1 MNSDQTT
8 QGGFRR
14 RDQGDTPCPP
24 GTERF
29 VWGTDIVRR
38 ESGTPFLVYEPRR
51 VNAAELLDDVR
62 HWAHRVHLVRGV
74 QRMTFAELLDLV
86 PRAAAVVAEHG
97 VGPGDRVMLLAFNS
111 VEWIVAFWA
120 TVAAG
125 AVVVLANPWWS
136 EEEAR
141 HALGVVDVALV
152 LADPRSAKL
161 VPAEVSL
168 LELSELA
175 AQASAPGRSA
185 LPRPASAGED
195 EPAIILFTSGTSGPP
210 KGAVL
215 PHRSVIA
222 LQHTLLHVTRQLPHM
237 LGDDFPREVSL
248 QSGPLFHIGGVQALV
263 RQLLLG
269 GTLVF
274 PAGRFD
280 PTEVLDLMEAE
291 GVHRWGGVP
300 TMVSRVL
307 NDPSIE
313 GRDLSSVRAISLGG
327 APVLPELVAR
337 VKTRFPNVERGVSQV
352 YGLSEGGGTLTA
364 ASGRDLVERPGTAG
378 RALPIVELR
387 IDRPDEK
394 GTGEV
399 VARTPTQML
408 GYWGQP
414 ADGVI
419 DTGIIDDDGWVH
431 TGDLGHIDADG
442 YLFITGRLKDLI
454 IRGGENIASTH
465 VEDVL
470 LKHPAVREVAVCG
483 LPDPDLGETVAAAV
497 VVDPDSPVTVA
508 ELRAFAAEHLAYFE
522 IPSGWWLRTEPLP
535 ANDVGKVRKRDLLAA
550 WPAADAITDDR
561 PR

>member
-1 MNSDQTT
+1 M
-8 QGGFRR
+8 
-14 RDQGDTPCPP
+14 RDGKDL
-24 GTERF
+24 EEFDRF
-29 VWGTDIVRR
+29 VWGTEIVRR
-38 ESGTPFLVYEPRR
+38 DSGIPFLVYAPRR
-51 VNAAELLDDVR
+51 VDAAELLDDVR
-62 HWAHRVHLVRGV
+62 QWADRVHLVRGP
-74 QRMTFAELLDLV
+74 QRMTYGELLDLV
-86 PRAAAVVAEHG
+86 PRAAAVLADHG

-120 TVAAG
+120 TLAAG

-136 EEEAR
+136 EAELR
-141 HALGVVDVALV
+141 HSLGVVDVALL

-161 VPAEVSL
+161 VPDGVPV
-168 LELSELA
+168 LELDDLA
-175 AQASAPGRSA
+175 AQAADAAPLA
-185 LPRPASAGED
+185 RPAPAGED

-222 LQHTLLHVTRQLPHM
+222 LQHTLLHVTRQLPHA
-237 LGDDFPREVSL
+237 LTGEAPGEVSL

-263 RQLLLG
+263 RSLLLG

-274 PAGRFD
+274 PAGKFD
-280 PTEVLDLMEAE
+280 PTEVLDLIESE

-307 NDPSIE
+307 NDPTVD
-313 GRDLSSVRAISLGG
+313 GRDLSTVRAISLGG
-327 APVLPELVAR
+327 APVLPELVTR

-352 YGLSEGGGTLTA
+352 YGLSEAGGTITA
-364 ASGRDLVERPGTAG
+364 ASGRDLTERPGTAG
-378 RALPIVELR
+378 RPLPIVELR

-408 GYWGQP
+408 GYWGQDSGD
-414 ADGVI
+414 AIDG
-419 DTGIIDDDGWVH
+419 DGWVH

-454 IRGGENIASTH
+454 IRGGENVAATH

-470 LKHPAVREVAVCG
+470 LKHPEVREVAVCG
-483 LPDPDLGETVAAAV
+483 RPDPDLGEIVAAAV
-497 VVDPDSPVTVA
+497 VLDPASTVTVT
-508 ELRAFAAEHLAYFE
+508 ELRTFAAEHLAYFE
-522 IPSGWWLRTEPLP
+522 IPTSWWLRTEPLP
-535 ANDVGKVRKRDLLAA
+535 ANDVGKVHKRNLLAS
-550 WPAADAITDDR
+550 WPGGDS
-561 PR
+561 

>member
-1 MNSDQTT
+1 MNTDAATA
-8 QGGFRR
+8 
-14 RDQGDTPCPP
+14 D
-24 GTERF
+24 RF

-38 ESGTPFLVYEPRR
+38 ETGIPFLVYQPRR
-51 VNAAELLDDVR
+51 ADAAELLDDVR
-62 HWAHRVHLVRGV
+62 HWGERVHLVRGA
-74 QRMTFAELLDLV
+74 QRMTYDELLDLV
-86 PRAAAVVAEHG
+86 PRAAAVLADHG
-97 VGPGDRVMLLAFNS
+97 VGPGERVMLLAFNS

-120 TVAAG
+120 TLAAG

-136 EEEAR
+136 EEELR
-141 HALGVVDVALV
+141 HGLGVVDTTLV

-161 VPAEVSL
+161 VPDGVAV
-168 LELSELA
+168 LELEALA
-175 AQASAPGRSA
+175 AQASAPGRAA
-185 LPRPASAGED
+185 LARPAPAGED
-195 EPAIILFTSGTSGPP
+195 EPALILFTSGTSGPP

-215 PHRSVIA
+215 PHRGVVA
-222 LQHTLLHVTRQLPHM
+222 LQHTLLHVTRQLPHA
-237 LGDDFPREVSL
+237 LGHGSPREVAL

-263 RQLLLG
+263 RQFLLG

-307 NDPSIE
+307 NDPTIE

-327 APVLPELVAR
+327 SPVLPELVTRIKA
-337 VKTRFPNVERGVSQV
+337 RFPNVERGVSQV

-387 IDRPDEK
+387 IDRPDEL
-394 GTGEV
+394 GSGEV

-414 ADGVI
+414 SDGV
-419 DTGIIDDDGWVH
+419 IDDDGWVH
-431 TGDLGHIDADG
+431 TGDVGHIDADG

-483 LPDPDLGETVAAAV
+483 RPDPDLGEIVAAAV
-497 VVDPDSPVTVA
+497 VLDADSTITVA
-508 ELRAFAAEHLAYFE
+508 ELRSFAAEHLAYFE
-522 IPSGWWLRTEPLP
+522 VPTSWWLRTEPLP
-535 ANDVGKVRKRDLLAA
+535 ANDVGKVRKRDLLAT
-550 WPAADAITDDR
+550 WPEADGPVDDR
-561 PR
+561 RP

>member
-1 MNSDQTT
+1 MTPDAASA
-8 QGGFRR
+8 GSRR
-14 RDQGDTPCPP
+14 YRGDTPRPP
-24 GTERF
+24 GTDRF

-38 ESGTPFLVYEPRR
+38 GHGIPFLVYEPRR
-51 VNAAELLDDVR
+51 TGAAELLDDVR
-62 HWAHRVHLVRGV
+62 HWGDRVHLVRGT
-74 QRMTFAELLDLV
+74 QRMTYAELLDLV
-86 PRAAAVVAEHG
+86 PKAAAVLADHG

-120 TVAAG
+120 TLAAG

-136 EEEAR
+136 EEELR
-141 HALGVVDVALV
+141 HGLGVVDVALV

-161 VPAEVSL
+161 VPDGVPL
-168 LELSELA
+168 LELEALA
-175 AQASAPGRSA
+175 AEAQAPGRRP
-185 LPRPASAGED
+185 LPRPAPAGED

-215 PHRSVIA
+215 SHRGVIA
-222 LQHTLLHVTRQLPHM
+222 LQHTLLHITRQLPHT
-237 LGDDFPREVSL
+237 LGDDAPREVAL

-263 RQLLLG
+263 RQFLLG

-274 PAGRFD
+274 AAGKFD

-307 NDPSIE
+307 NDATIE
-313 GRDLSSVRAISLGG
+313 GRDLSTVRAISLGG
-327 APVLPELVAR
+327 APVLPEIVTR
-337 VKTRFPNVERGVSQV
+337 IKTRFPNVERGVSQV
-352 YGLSEGGGTLTA
+352 YGLSEAGGTLTS
-364 ASGRDLVERPGTAG
+364 ASGRDLTERIGTAG
-378 RALPIVELR
+378 RPLPIVELR
-387 IDRPDEK
+387 INNPDGS

-399 VARTPTQML
+399 VARTPCQML

-414 ADGVI
+414 SDGTI
-419 DTGIIDDDGWVH
+419 DEEGWVH
-431 TGDLGHIDADG
+431 TGDLGHIDAEN

-470 LKHPAVREVAVCG
+470 LKHPEVREVAVG
-483 LPDPDLGETVAAAV
+483 GRPDPDLGEIVAAAV
-497 VVDPDSPVTVA
+497 VLDADSPVTVA

-522 IPSGWWLRTEPLP
+522 IPTSWWLRTEPLP
-535 ANDVGKVRKRDLLAA
+535 ANDVGKVRKRDLLAT
-550 WPAADAITDDR
+550 WPAGDGVTDER
-561 PR
+561 T

>member
-1 MNSDQTT
+1 MR
-8 QGGFRR
+8 GPVG
-14 RDQGDTPCPP
+14 
-24 GTERF
+24 ERF
-29 VWGTDIVRR
+29 VWGTEIVRR
-38 ESGTPFLVYEPRR
+38 EGGIPFLVYEPRR
-51 VNAAELLDDVR
+51 TDAAELLDDVR
-62 HWAHRVHLVRGV
+62 HWGDRVHLVRGA
-74 QRMTFAELLDLV
+74 QRMTYAGLLDIV
-86 PRAAAVVAEHG
+86 PRAATVLAGHG

-111 VEWIVAFWA
+111 VEWIVGFWA
-120 TVAAG
+120 TLAAG

-136 EEEAR
+136 EAEAR

-152 LADPRSAKL
+152 LTDQRSARL
-161 VPAEVSL
+161 LPEGVPFL
-168 LELSELA
+168 GLDDLA
-175 AQASAPGRSA
+175 ARAAAPDRRP
-185 LPRPASAGED
+185 LPRPACAGED
-195 EPAIILFTSGTSGPP
+195 EPAVILFTSGTSGPP

-222 LQHTLLHVTRQLPHM
+222 LQHSLLHVTRQLPHT
-237 LGDDFPREVSL
+237 LTDESPREVAL

-280 PTEVLDLMEAE
+280 PAEVLDLMEAE

-307 NDPSIE
+307 NDPTIE
-313 GRDLSSVRAISLGG
+313 GRDLSTVRAISLGG

-337 VKTRFPNVERGVSQV
+337 IKARFPNVERGVSQV

-378 RALPIVELR
+378 RPLPVVELR

-408 GYWGQP
+408 GYWGQ
-414 ADGVI
+414 ASDGVI
-419 DTGIIDDDGWVH
+419 DADGWVH
-431 TGDLGHIDADG
+431 TGDLGHIDAGG

-454 IRGGENIASTH
+454 IRGGENVASTH

-483 LPDPDLGETVAAAV
+483 RPDPDLGEIVAAAV
-497 VVDPDSPVTVA
+497 VVDSDSTVTVA
-508 ELRAFAAEHLAYFE
+508 ELRDFAAGHLAYFE
-522 IPSGWWLRTEPLP
+522 VPTSWWLRTEPLP

-550 WPAADAITDDR
+550 WPAGAATADDGC
-561 PR
+561 

>member
-1 MNSDQTT
+1 VPD
-8 QGGFRR
+8 RR
-14 RDQGDTPCPP
+14 RFTW
-24 GTERF
+24 GTE
-29 VWGTDIVRR
+29 TVRR
-38 ESGTPFLVYEPRR
+38 DSGIPFLVYEPRR
-51 VNAAELLDDVR
+51 SDAADLLEDVR
-62 HWAHRVHLVRGV
+62 HWGDRIHLVRGS
-74 QRMTFAELLDLV
+74 QRMTYAGLLDLV
-86 PRAAAVVAEHG
+86 PRAAAVLAGHG

-120 TVAAG
+120 TLYAG

-136 EEEAR
+136 EAELG
-141 HALGVVDVALV
+141 HGLGVADPGLI
-152 LADPRSAKL
+152 LADPRSAGL
-161 VPAEVSL
+161 VPAGAAVPV
-168 LELSELA
+168 LELEDMAGLA
-175 AQASAPGRSA
+175 SVVPEGRA
-185 LPRPASAGED
+185 LARPAPAGED
-195 EPAIILFTSGTSGPP
+195 EAALILFTSGTSGPP

-222 LQHTLLHVTRQLPHM
+222 LQHTLLHVTRQLPHT
-237 LGDDFPREVSL
+237 LDDDSPREVAL
-248 QSGPLFHIGGVQALV
+248 QSGPLFHIGGVQALT
-263 RQLLLG
+263 RQFLLG

-280 PTEVLDLMEAE
+280 PAEVLDLMEAE
-291 GVHRWGGVP
+291 SVHRWGGVP

-327 APVLPELVAR
+327 APVLPELVTR
-337 VKTRFPNVERGVSQV
+337 IKTRFPNVERGVSQV
-352 YGLSEGGGTLTA
+352 YGLSEAGGTLTA
-364 ASGRDLVERPGTAG
+364 ASGRDLSERPGTAG
-378 RALPIVELR
+378 RPLPVVELR
-387 IDRPDEK
+387 IDRPDEQ

-414 ADGVI
+414 SDDA
-419 DTGIIDDDGWVH
+419 IDDDGWVH

-470 LKHPAVREVAVCG
+470 LKHPEVREVAVCG
-483 LPDPDLGETVAAAV
+483 RPDPDLGEIVAAAV
-497 VVDPDSPVTVA
+497 VIAPDSPVTVA
-508 ELRAFAAEHLAYFE
+508 ELRSFAAGHLAYFE
-522 IPSGWWLRTEPLP
+522 VPSSWWLRTEPLP

-550 WPAADAITDDR
+550 WPTDAAKTDER
-561 PR
+561 R

>member
-1 MNSDQTT
+1 V
-8 QGGFRR
+8 
-14 RDQGDTPCPP
+14 PP
-24 GTERF
+24 PVSERF

-38 ESGTPFLVYEPRR
+38 EGGIPFLVYEPRR
-51 VNAAELLDDVR
+51 TDAGDLLDDVR
-62 HWAHRVHLVRGV
+62 HWGDRVHLVRGR
-74 QRMTFAELLDLV
+74 QRMTYAELLDLV
-86 PRAAAVVAEHG
+86 PRAAAVLADHG
-97 VGPGDRVMLLAFNS
+97 VGPGDRVMVLAFNS
-111 VEWIVAFWA
+111 VEWIVGFWA
-120 TVAAG
+120 TLAAG

-136 EEEAR
+136 EPEAR
-141 HALGVVDVALV
+141 HGLGVADPRLV
-152 LADPRSAKL
+152 LADPRSARL
-161 VPAEVSL
+161 VPAEVPL
-168 LELSELA
+168 LQLEDLA
-175 AQASAPGRSA
+175 ASASASAPGRA
-185 LPRPASAGED
+185 PLPHPAPAGED
-195 EPAIILFTSGTSGPP
+195 APALILFTSGTSGPP

-222 LQHTLLHVTRQLPHM
+222 LQHSLLHITRQLPHT
-237 LGDDFPREVSL
+237 LGHDRPREVAL

-307 NDPSIE
+307 NDPTIE
-313 GRDLSSVRAISLGG
+313 GRDLSTVRAISLGG

-337 VKTRFPNVERGVSQV
+337 VKARFPNVERGVSQV
-352 YGLSEGGGTLTA
+352 YGLSEAGGTLTA

-378 RALPIVELR
+378 RALPVVELR

-408 GYWGQP
+408 GYWGRRPDP
-414 ADGVI
+414 AADCI
-419 DTGIIDDDGWVH
+419 DAEGWLH
-431 TGDLGHIDADG
+431 TGDVGHIDGDG

-483 LPDPDLGETVAAAV
+483 RPDPDLGEIVAAAV
-497 VVDPDSPVTVA
+497 VVDPDNPVTVA
-508 ELRAFAAEHLAYFE
+508 ELREFAAGHLAYFE
-522 IPSGWWLRTEPLP
+522 VPTSWWLRTDPLP
-535 ANDVGKVRKRDLLAA
+535 ANDVGKVRKGDLVAA
-550 WPAADAITDDR
+550 WPLAAGVVDDR
-561 PR
+561 IADGRR

>member
-1 MNSDQTT
+1 MTVAAARFAWGT
-8 QGGFRR
+8 ETVR
-14 RDQGDTPCPP
+14 RDG
-24 GTERF
+24 G
-29 VWGTDIVRR
+29 V
-38 ESGTPFLVYEPRR
+38 PFLVYEPRR
-51 VNAAELLDDVR
+51 TDAADLLEDVR
-62 HWAHRVHLVRGV
+62 HWGERVHLVRGG
-74 QRMTFAELLDLV
+74 QRMTYAELLDVV
-86 PRAAAVVAEHG
+86 PRAAAVLGDHG
-97 VGPGDRVMLLAFNS
+97 VAAGDRVMLLAFNS

-120 TVAAG
+120 ALHAG

-136 EEEAR
+136 EAELR
-141 HALGVVDVALV
+141 HGLGVVDVGLV
-152 LADPRSAKL
+152 LADPRSARL
-161 VPAEVSL
+161 VPAEAAVPV
-168 LELSELA
+168 LELEEMA
-175 AQASAPGRSA
+175 AQAAAPGRRP
-185 LPRPASAGED
+185 LPRPAPAGED
-195 EPAIILFTSGTSGPP
+195 DPAIILFTSGTSGPP

-222 LQHTLLHVTRQLPHM
+222 LQHTLLHVTRQLPHT
-237 LGDDFPREVSL
+237 LTGESPREVAL

-274 PAGRFD
+274 PAGKFD
-280 PTEVLDLMEAE
+280 PGEVLDLMEAE

-337 VKTRFPNVERGVSQV
+337 VKTRFSNVERGVSQV
-352 YGLSEGGGTLTA
+352 YGLSEAGGTLTA
-364 ASGRDLVERPGTAG
+364 ASGRDLTERPGTAG
-378 RALPIVELR
+378 RPLPIVELR

-414 ADGVI
+414 SDGTI
-419 DTGIIDDDGWVH
+419 DEDGWLH
-431 TGDLGHIDADG
+431 TGDLGHLDADG

-470 LKHPAVREVAVCG
+470 LKHPEVREVAVCG
-483 LPDPDLGETVAAAV
+483 RPDPDLGEIVAAAV
-497 VVDPDSPVTVA
+497 VLDPASTVTVA
-508 ELRAFAAEHLAYFE
+508 ELRSFAAEHLAYFE
-522 IPSGWWLRTEPLP
+522 VPSNWWLRTEPLP

-550 WPAADAITDDR
+550 WPETNAVTDDR
-561 PR
+561 R

>member
-1 MNSDQTT
+1 VNPDQALS
-8 QGGFRR
+8 G
-14 RDQGDTPCPP
+14 
-24 GTERF
+24 RF
-29 VWGTDIVRR
+29 VWGTEIVRR
-38 ESGTPFLVYEPRR
+38 EGGFPFLVYEPRR
-51 VNAAELLDDVR
+51 TDAAELLDDAR
-62 HWAHRVHLVRGV
+62 HWGDRIHLVRGS
-74 QRMTFAELLDLV
+74 QRMTYAELLDLV
-86 PRAAAVVAEHG
+86 PRAAAVLSDQG

-120 TVAAG
+120 TLSAG

-136 EEEAR
+136 EAEAR

-152 LADPRSAKL
+152 LADPRSARL
-161 VPAEVSL
+161 VPAGVPL
-168 LELSELA
+168 LDLSELA
-175 AQASAPGRSA
+175 ALASAPGRGR
-185 LPRPASAGED
+185 LPRPAPAGED
-195 EPAIILFTSGTSGPP
+195 APAVILFTSGTSGPP

-215 PHRSVIA
+215 PHRSVVA
-222 LQHTLLHVTRQLPHM
+222 LQHTLLHVTRQLPHT
-237 LGDDFPREVSL
+237 LGDDWVREVSL

-269 GTLVF
+269 GTMVF

-291 GVHRWGGVP
+291 GVQRWGGVP

-352 YGLSEGGGTLTA
+352 YGLSEAGGTLAA

-378 RALPIVELR
+378 RPLPIVELR

-408 GYWGQP
+408 GYWGRP
-414 ADGVI
+414 SDGTI
-419 DTGIIDDDGWVH
+419 DADGWVH
-431 TGDLGHIDADG
+431 TGDLGHLDADG

-454 IRGGENIASTH
+454 IRGGENIASSH

-470 LKHPAVREVAVCG
+470 LRHPEVREVAVCG
-483 LPDPDLGETVAAAV
+483 RPDPDLGETVAAAV
-497 VVDPDSPVTVA
+497 VVAPDSPVTVA
-508 ELRAFAAEHLAYFE
+508 GLRAFAAEHLAYFE
-522 IPSGWWLRTEPLP
+522 VPTSWWLRTDPLP
-535 ANDVGKVRKRDLLAA
+535 ANDVGKVRKPDLLAA
-550 WPAADAITDDR
+550 WPPGDSITDDR
-561 PR
+561 R

>member
-1 MNSDQTT
+1 MTD
-8 QGGFRR
+8 
-14 RDQGDTPCPP
+14 
-24 GTERF
+24 RF
-29 VWGTDIVRR
+29 VWGTETVRR
-38 ESGTPFLVYEPRR
+38 DTGIPFLTYEPRR
-51 VNAAELLDDVR
+51 ADAAEFLDDVR
-62 HWAHRVHLVRGV
+62 HWADRVHLVRGS
-74 QRMTFAELLDLV
+74 QRMTYGELLDLV
-86 PRAAAVVAEHG
+86 PRAGAVLADHA

-120 TVAAG
+120 TLSAG

-136 EEEAR
+136 EAELR
-141 HALGVVDVALV
+141 HSLGVVDVALV
-152 LADPRSAKL
+152 LADPRSANL
-161 VPAEVSL
+161 VPAEVEMPVL
-168 LELSELA
+168 GLDDLA
-175 AQASAPGRSA
+175 GQAAAPGRSPQ
-185 LPRPASAGED
+185 PRPAPAGED

-222 LQHTLLHVTRQLPHM
+222 LQHGLLQVTRQLPHT
-237 LGDDFPREVSL
+237 LTEEFPREVSL
-248 QSGPLFHIGGVQALV
+248 QTGPLFHIGGVQGLV

-274 PAGRFD
+274 PAGKFD
-280 PTEVLDLMEAE
+280 PTEVLDLIEAE

-313 GRDLSSVRAISLGG
+313 GRDLSTIRAISLGG
-327 APVLPELVAR
+327 APVLPELVTR
-337 VKTRFPNVERGVSQV
+337 IKTRFPNVERGVSQV
-352 YGLSEGGGTLTA
+352 YGLSEAGGTLTA
-364 ASGRDLVERPGTAG
+364 ASGRDLTDRPGTAG
-378 RALPIVELR
+378 RPLPVVELR

-408 GYWGQP
+408 GYWGQSSDD
-414 ADGVI
+414 AI
-419 DTGIIDDDGWVH
+419 DADGWVH

-470 LKHPAVREVAVCG
+470 LKHPEVREVAVCG
-483 LPDPDLGETVAAAV
+483 RPDPDLGEIVAAAV
-497 VVDPDSPVTVA
+497 VLDAASTVT
-508 ELRAFAAEHLAYFE
+508 ELRSFAAEHLAYFE
-522 IPSGWWLRTEPLP
+522 IPSSWWLRTEPLP
-535 ANDVGKVRKRDLLAA
+535 ANDVGKVRKRDLLAD
-550 WPAADAITDDR
+550 WPEPDGITDDR
-561 PR
+561 H